1 MRTIGTGPRP
11 FSRLAQQLFNE
22 PLCILPHKAEVI
34 VCALQQRLGV
44 AKIDGI
50 DGVTLDASAMLAKA
64 ADAADAS
71 RDRMK
76 GRTFHESDGIAV
88 IPIDGTLVHKF
99 GYLDPVSGMT
109 GYDGIARKH
118 RDAMRD
124 PDIEAIWFDIDSPGG
139 SVAGLFALAQQIA
152 AATASEGGK
161 PHYAFVNEMACS
173 AAYAIAS
180 VCDKVYGPEDACVGS
195 IGCVIVHSEL
205 TAAMDDAGIKIT
217 VIRAG
222 ERKMRGNPYEGLD
235 EATLTKFQAAVDET
249 RERFARLVSA
259 GRNMTFAQAMATEA
273 DWYEG
278 REAVR
283 LGLMDAVISESEAW
297 SRLEE
302 EVDTIK
308 RKRRQQP

>member
-1 MRTIGTGPRP
+1 MRTIGSGPRP

-34 VCALQQRLGV
+34 VCALQQRLGIV
-44 AKIDGI
+44 KLDSI
-50 DGVTLDASAMLAKA
+50 DGVTLDARAMLDKA
-64 ADAADAS
+64 ALAQDAQ
-71 RDRMK
+71 RDYRK
-76 GRTFHESDGIAV
+76 GKSFHEVDGIAV

-99 GYLDPVSGMT
+99 GWLDPTSGMT

-152 AATASEGGK
+152 DATASEGGK
-161 PHYAFVNEMACS
+161 PHYAWVNEMACS

-195 IGCVIVHSEL
+195 IGCAIVHTDLS
-205 TAAMDDAGIKIT
+205 AALDEAGIKVT

-222 ERKMRGNPYEGLD
+222 ERKFRGNAYEGMD
-235 EATLTKFQAAVDET
+235 EATAGKLQAAVEDT
-249 RERFARLVSA
+249 RTRFARLVAA
-259 GRNMTFAQAMATEA
+259 GRAMTFDQIMATEA

-278 REAVR
+278 AEAVR
-283 LGLMDAVISESEAW
+283 LGLMDAVLSEPEAW

-302 EVDTIK
+302 EVDSIK
-308 RKRRQQP
+308 RKRRQQA